1 MMEATTRTFTAQDW
15 AEHQQFVEMFRA
27 AKQRKRERQAQIEL
41 ELKERAEYMMK
52 EWARIDA
59 IYKEIDNES
68 I

>member
-52 EWARIDA
+52 ERARIDA